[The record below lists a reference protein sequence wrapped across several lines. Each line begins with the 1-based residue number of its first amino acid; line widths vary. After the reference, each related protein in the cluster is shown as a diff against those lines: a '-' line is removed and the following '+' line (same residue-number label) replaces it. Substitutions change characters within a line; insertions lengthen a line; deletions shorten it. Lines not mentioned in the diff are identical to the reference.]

1 MYTKKTAIRVAILA
15 FVALLSIGATY
26 AQNNPVTPEQA
37 AGQQQGRRAGGGGRG
52 GQQPAGPPSKTTFLQ
67 LTGNANGLLIEPL
80 TLNDKSRIVIIRTHP
95 EHVNNLSTN
104 GGPLVGYGYRVM
116 EINYY
121 GREQLYQEFIPGI
134 AAAIKAAKAIPG
146 VEKVVL
152 LGFSTGG
159 PELTSYQ
166 DVAENGP
173 KACQDPARVYKCDG
187 KGLDNLPKAD
197 GVMLLESAAGAPE
210 RTDALNPAVGLHDW
224 KIIHP
229 ELDMFSPANG
239 YDPATH
245 SGKYSDAFIKKYF
258 AAQAARS
265 KALIDEAEARLALI
279 DKGQGSFK
287 DDEPFIVTGSTLA
300 INGARLLLAD
310 TQLMGHVHA
319 PHMLLKADGTNP
331 VIKYPLVMD
340 PEASAQDNGNLWS
353 NTQNTTVKTYL
364 SFQALR
370 VSPDYHMTEDN
381 IVGVDWRSVP
391 DSIEGNVQGIHVPT
405 LIVSGTC
412 APHIVYQEIAYDL
425 SAAQDKDLVG
435 VEGANHGLT
444 ACKPEYGDT
453 SKRAYDYVDGW
464 LSKPG
469 RFM

>member
-1 MYTKKTAIRVAILA
+1 MKHFDKKILGAGILA
-15 FVALLSIGATY
+15 LALLQAIAAG
-26 AQNNPVTPEQA
+26 AQNNPATPEQA
-37 AGQQQGRRAGGGGRG
+37 AGQQQGRGGGGGRAAR
-52 GQQPAGPPSKTTFLQ
+52 QAGPPTKTTFLQ
-67 LTGNANGLLIEPL
+67 LTGNANATLVEPV
-80 TLNDKSRIVIIRTHP
+80 TLNAKSRIVIVRTHP
-95 EHVNNLSTN
+95 EHVNNISQD
-104 GGPLVGYGYRVM
+104 GRPLVDYGYRVM
-116 EINYY
+116 ALNYY
-121 GREQLYQEFIPGI
+121 GREQLYYEFIPGI
-134 AAAIKAAKAIPG
+134 AAAIKAARAIPG

-159 PELTSYQ
+159 AELTSYQ

-173 KACQDPARVYKCDG
+173 KACQDPNRVYKCDG

-224 KIIHP
+224 KVIHP

-245 SGKYSDAFIKKYF
+245 AGKYSDEFIKKYF
-258 AAQAARS
+258 AAQAAKS
-265 KALIDEAEARLALI
+265 KALIDEAQARLALI
-279 DKGQGSFK
+279 QKGEGNFK

-319 PHMLLKADGTNP
+319 PHMLLKADGTTP
-331 VIKYPLVMD
+331 VLKYPEVMD
-340 PEASAQDNGNLWS
+340 PEASPADNGNLWS

-370 VSPDYHMTEDN
+370 VTPDYHMTEDN
-381 IVGVDWRSVP
+381 IYGVDWRSVP
-391 DSIEGNVQGIHVPT
+391 NSIEGNVQGIHAPT

-425 SAAQDKDLVG
+425 SAAQDKDIVG

-453 SKRAYDYVDGW
+453 SKRAYDYVDSW

-469 RFM
+469 RF